1 MNKDDLQQW
10 LDETLGDGK
19 RYDELSR
26 TLALSKDPTEWF
38 KSNSQTLELYPG
50 YNKFA
55 KQMKP
60 LDERFKSEVG
70 DKDWSKASKAFRR
83 DIAETLGVDESEL
96 DKTFE
101 ELRRKQA
108 LTDEY
113 QREQQLKYD
122 RQKAVDDYK
131 HSYLGM
137 SEKNPLNVGL
147 NAIADFVI
155 SRDTRKAI
163 AEDPDNSGRIAGNA
177 TVDILGKTAD
187 ALPGVGGIV
196 AGPALRA
203 GRDIAE
209 DKDWEDVVANA
220 GIDVVSNAVLA
231 QGLKGVPGVNDIGFL
246 HKIEEKIPMGQ
257 WSQAARAELKEVP
270 MVPTKFKDR
279 NAIVDWIKQQ
289 PKEYQGAYNQALVKT
304 VNKPMRTVNKELQK
318 TEKDLQK
325 KYYDE
330 AYLTLADKAWT
341 RNHPVKSALGL
352 TYDDAVRMIERGSLG
367 KGQEA
372 INDKIEGKLENPA
385 KIKGNYDKALDY
397 IIRNTKKQWEAGFTP
412 NKENGEL
419 MYEAWKK
426 WKLEGEK

>member
-10 LDETLGDGK
+10 LDETLGDGE

-26 TLALSKDPTEWF
+26 TLAMSKDPTEWF

-101 ELRRKQA
+101 ELRRKQG

-122 RQKAVDDYK
+122 RQKVVDDYK

-163 AEDPDNSGRIAGNA
+163 AEDPNNSGRIAGNA

-196 AGPALRA
+196 AGPALRV

-209 DKDWEDVVANA
+209 DKDWEDVAVNGLSDAL
-220 GIDVVSNAVLA
+220 SNAVLA
-231 QGLKGVPGVNDIGFL
+231 QGLKGVPGVKDIGFL

-257 WSQAARAELKEVP
+257 WSQAARTELKEAP
-270 MVPTKFKDR
+270 LVPTKFKDR

-289 PKEYQGAYNQALVKT
+289 PKEYQGAYNQALVNTQGKS
-304 VNKPMRTVNKELQK
+304 MRTVNKALQQ

-325 KYYDE
+325 KYFDE

-341 RNHPVKSALGL
+341 KNHPVKSALGL
-352 TYDDAVRMIERGSLG
+352 GYDDAVRMIERGSLG

-372 INDKIEGKLENPA
+372 INDKREGKLENPA

>member
-19 RYDELSR
+19 RYDELSLS
-26 TLALSKDPTEWF
+26 LAQSKDPTEWF

-55 KQMKP
+55 KQIKP

-101 ELRRKQA
+101 ELRRKQG

-155 SRDTRKAI
+155 SRDTRKAV

-177 TVDILGKTAD
+177 TVDIVGKTAD
-187 ALPGVGGIV
+187 ALPGFGGIV

-209 DKDWEDVVANA
+209 DKDWEDVAANA
-220 GIDVVSNAVLA
+220 GTDVLTNAILA
-231 QGLKGVPGVNDIGFL
+231 KGLKGVPGVNDIGFL
-246 HKIEEKIPMGQ
+246 HKIEETIPMGQ
-257 WSQAARAELKEVP
+257 WSQAARAELKEAP
-270 MVPTKFKDR
+270 IVPTFKDR

-289 PKEYQGAYNQALVKT
+289 PKEYQGAYNQALVNTK
-304 VNKPMRTVNKELQK
+304 KKSMKTVNKELQK

-325 KYYDE
+325 KYLDE
-330 AYLTLADKAWT
+330 AYLTKADQAWVE
-341 RNHPVKSALGL
+341 NHKVKTALGL
-352 TYDDAVRMIERGSLG
+352 GYDDVVRMVERGTLG

-372 INDKIEGKLENPA
+372 INDKIEGKIENPA

-397 IIRNTKKQWEAGFTP
+397 IIRNTKKQWEEGFTP
-412 NKENGEL
+412 NKQDGEL

-426 WKLEGEK
+426 WKLEGDK

>member
-101 ELRRKQA
+101 ELRRKQG

-220 GIDVVSNAVLA
+220 GTDVVSNAVLA
-231 QGLKGVPGVNDIGFL
+231 QGLKGVPGVKDIGFL
-246 HKIEEKIPMGQ
+246 HKIEEKFPMGQ
-257 WSQAARAELKEVP
+257 WSQAARAEVKEAP
-270 MVPTKFKDR
+270 LVPTKFKDR

-289 PKEYQGAYNQALVKT
+289 PKEYQGAYNQALVNTQGKS
-304 VNKPMRTVNKELQK
+304 MRTVNKALQK

-330 AYLTLADKAWT
+330 AYLTIADKAWT
-341 RNHPVKSALGL
+341 KNHPVKSALGL
-352 TYDDAVRMIERGSLG
+352 GYDDAVRMIERGSLG

-397 IIRNTKKQWEAGFTP
+397 IIRNTKKQWEEGFTP